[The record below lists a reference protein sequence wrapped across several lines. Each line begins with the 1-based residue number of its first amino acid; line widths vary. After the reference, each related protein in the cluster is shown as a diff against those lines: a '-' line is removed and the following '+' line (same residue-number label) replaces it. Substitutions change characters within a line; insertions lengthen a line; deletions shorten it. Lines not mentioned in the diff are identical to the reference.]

1 AGGQPDR
8 THQQPPLSRY
18 LPDKILTRLDHVDR
32 IVEQWHAE
40 RPDLDVAPLALVGR
54 LVRVSHLLNERLGA
68 ELAEFDLQPGW
79 FDLLAARDARGG
91 DKDAA
96 GNPSAAR
103 HPGAAGD
110 RRGSGDDS
118 VRRRDAQRGQAG
130 EAVQLVSSALLI
142 G

>member
-1 AGGQPDR
+1 ASSTGCYADCSKSSSPNE
-8 THQQPPLSRY
+8 
-18 LPDKILTRLDHVDR
+18 KLTL
-32 IVEQWHAE
+32 
-40 RPDLDVAPLALVGR
+40 PLAARWRPVTGP
-54 LVRVSHLLNERLGA
+54 
-68 ELAEFDLQPGW
+68 LAAPPT
-79 FDLLAARDARGG
+79 LAARDARGG